1 MDSIAPPQAAPDFK
15 PLETSEKASNEN
27 TPVEQTELVQRVAP
41 QPRDLTPAKLEV
53 SLDANA
59 QRFVQTLTDPA
70 TSETVLRY
78 PSETQLAYSRAIVA
92 YLRAQNS

>member
-1 MDSIAPPQAAPDFK
+1 MDSIASPKAAQDFK
-15 PLETSEKASNEN
+15 PQQAPEKASNEN
-27 TPVEQTELVQRVAP
+27 TPADKAADVQKGAIAP
-41 QPRDLTPAKLEV
+41 PDLTPANLQV

-59 QRFVQTLTDPA
+59 QRFVQTLTDPN

-78 PSETQLAYSRAIVA
+78 PSETQLAYSRAVVA